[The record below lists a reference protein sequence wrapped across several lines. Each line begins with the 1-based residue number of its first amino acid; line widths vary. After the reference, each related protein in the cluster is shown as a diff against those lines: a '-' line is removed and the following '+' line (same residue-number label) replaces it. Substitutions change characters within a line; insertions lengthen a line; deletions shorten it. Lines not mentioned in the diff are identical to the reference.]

1 VNIFKG
7 GVYESCFIYFNK
19 EVEKMRNMLIL
30 FILLIFISPA
40 YAATTYRWID
50 EKGVVG
56 FTDDFNIV
64 PPEYRDKVSKEVMEE
79 TPPVGVTASS
89 EAIPQKIEEAKTD
102 IYGLG
107 ESYWRERV
115 RPWKDQLKEATE
127 NYESVNKKFME
138 SAEEL
143 SQRRYGSRTQIKM
156 NIIELDRLNIERMEY
171 EAQIE
176 EAKGKLAKISNEAKE
191 SGADPEWI
199 N

>member
-1 VNIFKG
+1 VG
-7 GVYESCFIYFNK
+7 
-19 EVEKMRNMLIL
+19 KMKKMLIL

-40 YAATTYRWID
+40 YAATTYKWID

-56 FTDDFNIV
+56 FTDDFSII
-64 PPEYRDKVSKEVMEE
+64 PPAYRDQVSPGVTEE
-79 TPPVGVTASS
+79 TLSAGVTASPQ
-89 EAIPQKIEEAKTD
+89 AAPQKTEEAKTD

-107 ESYWRERV
+107 ETYWRERV
-115 RPWKDQLKEATE
+115 RPWKDQLQEATE
-127 NYESVNKKFME
+127 NYERVHKNFME

-156 NIIELDRLNIERMEY
+156 NIIELDRLNKERMGY
-171 EAQIE
+171 GAQIE
-176 EAKGKLAKISNEAKE
+176 EAKEKLAKISNEAKE